1 METDKI
7 KFVTNVGDAY
17 DNTNIEVTGPVPVT
31 DKYGN
36 VISHAVLNKEDM
48 QLSFDMTEEQCVGML
63 QDMFGIGVSGDVLEK
78 SGSYINSFKI
88 NSVSLIP
95 KK

>member
-1 METDKI
+1 MENDKI
-7 KFVTNVGDAY
+7 KFVTNIGDTH
-17 DNTNIEVTGPVPVT
+17 DNTNIEVTGPVPVK
-31 DKYGN
+31 DKHGN
-36 VISHAVLNKEDM
+36 VISHAVFNKEDM

-63 QDMFGIGVSGDVLEK
+63 QDMFGIGIEGNAIEQ
-78 SGSYINSFKI
+78 SGSYINSFKL